1 MQTFAALRRPAGI
14 ETWRTVVLTPG
25 VVALSIL
32 GGLAAGEAAMGRDR
46 ALLAVPFLLV
56 LPLLYWR
63 WPFVAPLSLL
73 AAGLVFEEWT
83 YTIGTRKGPLTDRLP
98 LFRTPVH
105 GVILLPIEGII
116 IVALLVWIMR
126 AALQGSISIPRTRLF
141 RAFIFF
147 WFLLIVGLG
156 VGLARGGKFNFAL
169 WEIRPWILMS
179 ATYLLA
185 TALLTTDRLLR
196 SVLWVLVCAIGFKG
210 IEGSVIFL
218 TYSRHLTPRPD
229 AILGHEESL
238 FFGIF
243 ILVTLGLWLYGHRGW
258 LRRTATALLPAVL
271 IADLANSRRTASG
284 IVIVGALALLM
295 SAWIGLPERRRL
307 VSGIFCAVAVLGAVY
322 FPMYWNHGYG
332 TVAQPARAIRSQ
344 VSPDARDASSDL
356 YRKSEDANLIL
367 NTKQAGLLGKGF
379 GRPIVYAIPIADI
392 SSVDPMIA
400 YIPHDGLLW
409 IWMRLGV
416 QGEIAFWLLI
426 GFAIIAAGGLAKA
439 DDRLLALFGA
449 LVVCAILA
457 YVLQG
462 YEDQGIASLRIA
474 PVIGCLLGGLEA
486 AQRLVPRSPTS
497 TRRRMTLRIADT
509 AGEGG
514 APHG

>member
-1 MQTFAALRRPAGI
+1 MQTFVGLRRPARL
-14 ETWRTVVLTPG
+14 ETWRAVVLTPA

-32 GGLAAGEAAMGRDR
+32 GGLAAGEAAMGRER
-46 ALLAVPFLLV
+46 ALLAVPFLVVIPLV
-56 LPLLYWR
+56 YWR
-63 WPFVAPLSLL
+63 WPYVAPLSLL
-73 AAGLVFEEWT
+73 AAGLVIEEWT
-83 YTIGTRKGPLTDRLP
+83 YLIGTRKGPITDRLP

-116 IVALLVWIMR
+116 IVALVVWVMR
-126 AALQGSISIPRTRLF
+126 SALQRSITLPRSTVS

-147 WFLLIVGLG
+147 WFLLLVGLG
-156 VGLARGGKFNFAL
+156 VGLARGAKFNFAL
-169 WEIRPWILMS
+169 WEIRPWLLMFS
-179 ATYLLA
+179 TYLLA
-185 TALLTTDRLLR
+185 AAWLTTARLLR
-196 SVLWVLVCAIGFKG
+196 GVLWVLVIATGFKG
-210 IEGSVIFL
+210 IEGTVIFL

-243 ILVTLGLWLYGHRGW
+243 ILLTLGLWIYGQRGW
-258 LRRTATALLPAVL
+258 LRRTATALLPAVV
-271 IADLANSRRTASG
+271 IADLANSRRTAWG
-284 IVIVGALALLM
+284 ILIVGALALLI
-295 SAWIGLPERRRL
+295 SAWIGLSDRRRL
-307 VSGIFCAVAVLGAVY
+307 VSGILCAVALVGAVY
-322 FPMYWNHGYG
+322 FPLYWNHGYG

-344 VSPDARDASSDL
+344 VSPDTRDASSDL

-392 SSVDPMIA
+392 SSTDPMIA
-400 YIPHDGLLW
+400 YIPHNGLLW

-416 QGEIAFWLLI
+416 QGEVAFWLLV

-439 DDRLLALFGA
+439 DDKLLALFGA
-449 LVVCAILA
+449 LVICALLG

-474 PVIGCLLGGLEA
+474 PVMGCLLGALEA
-486 AQRLVPRSPTS
+486 AQRLVPGSSLS
-497 TRRRMTLRIADT
+497 TRRRVPLRIADT
-509 AGEGG
+509 VGEGG